1 MRSKAQLGASP
12 ATDVPARRTTEWL
25 NLAAVLLAVALS
37 TQAARSSAPSA
48 PRSAAPAGEALPPLV
63 QSLPLA
69 ANGEALSDATG
80 VLVPRGPYRR
90 IVSGSL
96 LADPILLELCA
107 PEAILAFSARARQA
121 HDAQRYSGKPSVDVH
136 RIEDL
141 LALRPDLVLINSL
154 GEQAFTQKLRDAGL
168 VVFDLGRMRGVQ
180 TFLGS
185 VLAIGWLT
193 GHLDS
198 AREFAGHFQLRL
210 EAIAR
215 HLPLAA
221 RRSALYVGVHGSK
234 LYGGTRGTSYHDV
247 LSYAG
252 LVDVAARDFQGWP
265 SYDPEQLLL
274 LDPEIIV
281 TQTGGRA
288 ALCERSELARLQ
300 ACTGR
305 GQVIELDS
313 QLLDDAGLGM
323 LEASELVHLV
333 AYPAE
338 RAP

>member
-1 MRSKAQLGASP
+1 MRSRAHPRASP
-12 ATDVPARRTTEWL
+12 LANVPARRTTEWL
-25 NLAAVLLAVALS
+25 NLAAALLAVALS
-37 TQAARSSAPSA
+37 TLAARGNAPRE
-48 PRSAAPAGEALPPLV
+48 PRSAAGAGSPLPSLV
-63 QSLPLA
+63 GSLPLA
-69 ANGEALSDATG
+69 AGGEALSDATG

-90 IVSGSL
+90 IISGSL

-107 PEAILAFSARARQA
+107 PDAILAFSARAPQA
-121 HDAQRYSGKPSVDVH
+121 QDAQRYLGKPSVDAH

-141 LALRPDLVLINSL
+141 LSLRPDLVLINSL

-168 VVFDLGRMRGVQ
+168 VVFDLGPMRGVQ

-193 GHLDS
+193 GRLEA
-198 AREFAGHFQLRL
+198 ARELALHFQLRL
-210 EAIAR
+210 ESIAR
-215 HLPLAA
+215 HLPPAA
-221 RRSALYVGVHGSK
+221 RRGALYVGVHGSR

-274 LDPEIIV
+274 LDPEVIV
-281 TQTGGRA
+281 TQTGRRG
-288 ALCERSELARLQ
+288 ALCERSELGRLR
-300 ACTGR
+300 ACTAN

-313 QLLDDAGLGM
+313 RLLDDAGLGM
-323 LEASELVHLV
+323 LEASELVHLA